1 MPTCSKNWL
10 DKFVGFPKSKESENL
25 SKPRL
30 SGEKRRQERQE
41 QLKSERHLHA
51 TEQKNCQ
58 VPSKW
63 ADSLLLNATLLKTFC
78 TEELEILEN
87 KMMMELKKMKEQK
100 SASYFS

>member
-1 MPTCSKNWL
+1 MNMPTCSKNWP
-10 DKFVGFPKSKESENL
+10 DKSVGFPKSKESENL

-30 SGEKRRQERQE
+30 SGEKRRQER
-41 QLKSERHLHA
+41 LKSERHLHA

-63 ADSLLLNATLLKTFC
+63 TDSLPLNATLVKTFC
-78 TEELEILEN
+78 TVELEILDN
-87 KMMMELKKMKEQK
+87 KIMMELKKMEEQK